1 MRYIKTPE
9 KSKTKKTHECRTIII
24 ITHNKTAIITNTYKR
39 NHPTHADTH
48 AHAHKLYINYA
59 KKIRWN
65 NLIIRFVLDDSP
77 SSTVTAAPF
86 KKGEDW
92 KFPEVALLP
101 PAPLPTEVASC
112 LLLLPLVDGEEYL
125 PLSPPPLCCLSLL
138 PMEGEVSP
146 PLPTQALPHL
156 HPSAILSPSAL

>member
-1 MRYIKTPE
+1 MFMKTP
-9 KSKTKKTHECRTIII
+9 KYFKHKQTHTDIANTNILQ
-24 ITHNKTAIITNTYKR
+24 ITQTQVHCF
-39 NHPTHADTH
+39 
-48 AHAHKLYINYA
+48 L
-59 KKIRWN
+59 
-65 NLIIRFVLDDSP
+65 VDDSP

-92 KFPEVALLP
+92 KFPEVTLLP

-112 LLLLPLVDGEEYL
+112 LLLPLVDIGEECL